1 MTLVVVPFCAMLAPC
16 SMLSRTLR
24 AGYAGAASGIL
35 DSICARRS
43 AHRQVGTKG
52 WSFQSNK
59 GMARKKEERARRFR
73 LTPQVPY
80 KDSNFQ
86 KTIR

>member
-1 MTLVVVPFCAMLAPC
+1 MTFAVVPFCAMLAPC

-52 WSFQSNK
+52 WLFQIEQRD
-59 GMARKKEERARRFR
+59 GLPGRKRSGLEESA
-73 LTPQVPY
+73 
-80 KDSNFQ
+80 
-86 KTIR
+86 